1 MATRR
6 LRILVGD
13 ENPFICTAYKRI
25 LETQPGFEV
34 VGSAV
39 DGEEALQ
46 KGIVLAP
53 DVVVF
58 DVRMPRLDGIEAS
71 HRLLT
76 HHPDTGVVIV
86 SAYDDL
92 EYLRELIRF
101 GPESKAYLLKDTL
114 YDITE
119 LINVVEGVA
128 DGGTYIDNSIVHKI
142 ARLYVR
148 QSRFLRAELTETE
161 EKVLELMAEG
171 LNSSTFSDTLH
182 LDQHSIESHMASV
195 NDKLGLPSAAALS
208 QEAVLT
214 FVRQSVSD
222 PSFLDI
228 QRGA

>member
-13 ENPFICTAYKRI
+13 ENPFIRTAYRRI
-25 LETQPGFEV
+25 LETQPGLEI
-34 VGSAV
+34 VGEAS

-46 KGIVLAP
+46 KGMVLAP
-53 DVVVF
+53 DVVVL
-58 DVRMPRLDGIEAS
+58 DVRLPKLDGIEAS

-76 HHPDTGVVIV
+76 HHPGTGIVIV

-92 EYLRELIRF
+92 GFLKELIRY

-119 LINVVEGVA
+119 LINVVEEVA
-128 DGGTYIDNSIVHKI
+128 DGGTYIDNSIVQKI
-142 ARLYVR
+142 ARMYVR
-148 QSRFLRAELTETE
+148 QSRFLRAELTEGE

-171 LNSSTFSDTLH
+171 LNSTHISDTLH
-182 LDQHSIESHMASV
+182 IDRSTAESHMTSI
-195 NDKLGLPSAAALS
+195 NDKLGLPPGATLS
-208 QEAVLT
+208 QEAVLA

-222 PSFLDI
+222 PSLLDI
-228 QRGA
+228 